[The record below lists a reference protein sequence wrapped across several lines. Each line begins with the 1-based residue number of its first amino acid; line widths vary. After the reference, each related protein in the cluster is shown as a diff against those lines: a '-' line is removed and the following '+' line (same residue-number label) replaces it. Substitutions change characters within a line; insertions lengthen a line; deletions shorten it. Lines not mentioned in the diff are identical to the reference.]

1 MIVRLYACRARPGQ
15 AEAIRA
21 LYYQWEQLVT
31 QRYGIATEFLS
42 NSQDPNDLVIV
53 THFSDEE
60 AAWTAAESAD
70 YRAWYVELARLSEA
84 GPIVSQYDKSV

>member
-15 AEAIRA
+15 VEAIRA
-21 LYYQWEQLVT
+21 LYHRWERSVA
-31 QRYGIATEFLS
+31 QRHGIAAEFLS
-42 NSQDPNDLVIV
+42 NSQDPSDLIILA
-53 THFSDEE
+53 HYRDAD

-84 GPIVSQYDKSV
+84 GPIVSQYDQSA